1 MPTVSYTCPDTGK
14 KMKKSF
20 PYNAVGK
27 AQADAAMRYYDGTKV
42 NNPGYGMEK
51 KSY

>member
-1 MPTVSYTCPDTGK
+1 MPTVSYNCPDTGK

-27 AQADAAMRYYDGTKV
+27 AQADAAMRYNKGTIS
-42 NNPGYGMEK
+42 NNPGYGMET

>member
-1 MPTVSYTCPDTGK
+1 MK
-14 KMKKSF
+14 KLTARQMKKSF

-27 AQADAAMRYYDGTKV
+27 AQADAAMRYYKGNKV
-42 NNPGYGMEK
+42 NNPNYGMES

>member
-14 KMKKSF
+14 KMTKSF

-27 AQADAAMRYYDGTKV
+27 AQADTAMRYYEGSKK
-42 NNPGYGMEK
+42 NNPGYGMEVN
-51 KSY
+51 Y